1 MASSSLLSP
10 LPLRDDGDA
19 IPTSSDDDSSFGLGP
34 LQQAQ
39 PPVSPSPP
47 LSPVPQSRPGKRATR
62 VDIDTEEQPSI
73 SRDNRSTDEKLAEAR
88 ILREAAANKISK
100 STEGSEE
107 HRAAT
112 KEFKRRDKTFK
123 RLERESKDAAKKT
136 LPPRDADFDLALFI
150 GPDPQVIALETQALA
165 QQKQA
170 ASLEEQLGDSTRAE
184 QESQVGI
191 AQTSNAGAVI
201 AANLADTQEQL
212 KKAQAKISKLGAA
225 IEEKKRTITVLG
237 DVIDDHDHRIAKLT
251 EELTAQITQLQQEK
265 NALNEELDEKRAA
278 HQMYTEAAETHRA
291 ALEAAR
297 SERERLAQILDERQ
311 RRVGVET
318 EELSSLTERVSQI
331 LQQLD
336 SSVEHGSAL
345 KQLLATRTE
354 ENAAEVDAK
363 IKDLTGEL
371 NLSRENERKLNF
383 KIEEFQQLND
393 ATNAEIARLSKEI
406 EANRDRMI
414 ATGQQQTGTFREKN
428 DLEAQNKKLRKLLE
442 DRRIKIE
449 EQTKKIGALE
459 ASFKTTTVTT
469 SAEKQVLDE
478 LNAGLRRELGQLQ
491 EQVRKREARHN
502 ARKGELA
509 RVSNLLGEKDKQIA
523 DISGELQTA
532 SLHVVNVERDMAELR
547 AELELSKDQT
557 VFLGEQND
565 SLSKQIELLQQ
576 GATSSKAFEQATEEF
591 KQSASAEQVK
601 LERERNKARLK
612 ARQLRDA
619 SIQLQRDAESN
630 REELAVKEKQLAEEI
645 IERNRFSEQL
655 GAVSE
660 DLRKTQLQLVELA
673 SKRAAFKQQRQQ
685 LMDVP
690 GRIARTGPLAGFSY
704 SSSSSDE
711 EAYRRRARSQNSF
724 RDALVDDD
732 SPSSSEPVRVS
743 RPESSALA
751 QTTQWTRPP
760 VRSGAAR
767 RREIID
773 INNFKPDIPAQAEA
787 WKVKLEGVARD
798 INIGDPDRVY
808 RSVEQLLRSTHPS
821 ESEFYHRFYTMIGW
835 VEGACAKNKGA
846 FWIAKTEGLQHLTK
860 DVIEAATTKIN
871 TIPISEAEFFPLSR
885 DELTTGIA
893 RELTVY
899 RRMTTSSGR
908 KVEVAAPAY
917 QLVKSVDDYRNTV
930 IRRQQDELNDAAAGF
945 VREEEAGDE
954 RIRDERA
961 SASRNQQRY
970 LKRNPEAPLLGFGQR
985 YVESKAVDRLDPNTL
1000 TLFNYESALII
1011 PYNFWYF
1018 LQEKII
1024 SKLNVGHDK
1033 YVVELKNMTD
1043 HAWTNVPAGHT
1054 INDIAHYLADNLWD
1068 KLQIRHAKG
1077 STERIPSVLSVKKM
1091 LDDLAIKRVTE
1102 QMSFIDANY
1111 NQAWQDR
1118 IVALLQ
1124 TAVHPNAFNSFITAL
1139 AKIGYPFDVYDPRL
1153 NRVLQNITFA
1163 NLVGA
1168 IYQQN
1173 VLSNRAGGV
1182 TGRQIV
1188 AADSKV
1194 SRLIDEL
1201 SRSLGISTTF
1211 AYTPPQTIYGG
1222 FARSSSS
1229 SSSDQST
1236 ASIPSFL
1243 SI

>member
-1 MASSSLLSP
+1 M
-10 LPLRDDGDA
+10 
-19 IPTSSDDDSSFGLGP
+19 
-34 LQQAQ
+34 
-39 PPVSPSPP
+39 
-47 LSPVPQSRPGKRATR
+47 
-62 VDIDTEEQPSI
+62 
-73 SRDNRSTDEKLAEAR
+73 
-88 ILREAAANKISK
+88 
-100 STEGSEE
+100 
-107 HRAAT
+107 
-112 KEFKRRDKTFK
+112 
-123 RLERESKDAAKKT
+123 
-136 LPPRDADFDLALFI
+136 
-150 GPDPQVIALETQALA
+150 
-165 QQKQA
+165 
-170 ASLEEQLGDSTRAE
+170 
-184 QESQVGI
+184 QESQVSI
-191 AQTSNAGAVI
+191 AETSGAGAAI
-201 AANLADTQEQL
+201 SADLAHTQEQL
-212 KKAQAKISKLGAA
+212 QAAQARIITLDEEIK
-225 IEEKKRTITVLG
+225 EKKQAISTLRGTIVDYG
-237 DVIDDHDHRIAKLT
+237 QQIAD
-251 EELTAQITQLQQEK
+251 LTASLDAQATELQKEK
-265 NALNEELDEKRAA
+265 TNLTNKLNEKSAA
-278 HQMYTEAAETHRA
+278 HTK
-291 ALEAAR
+291 LEQAMESHQRELEEAR
-297 SERERLAQILDERQ
+297 SERERLTQILDERQ
-311 RRVGVET
+311 RNVTADT
-318 EELSSLTERVSQI
+318 EELSSLTERVTQI

-336 SSVEHGSAL
+336 SKSKLERLLHERDAELNSERRASAETIAQLNASIEKAVSDLRLRLSPDEAQALRLKVESLTQISEEYAATAERLKKELDINLGRITDLNRGTQGSLAEKNAKL
-345 KQLLATRTE
+345 GGLEERNKELRQQLEKLTADFSARAKEIRKLTAAAKTS
-354 ENAAEVDAK
+354 AAEQEG
-363 IKDLTGEL
+363 LTQD
-371 NLSRENERKLNF
+371 N
-383 KIEEFQQLND
+383 Q
-393 ATNAEIARLSKEI
+393 RLSKELSQLQAQI
-406 EANRDRMI
+406 RESKASHDAREGEL
-414 ATGQQQTGTFREKN
+414 AAALTSLREKN
-428 DLEAQNKKLRKLLE
+428 
-442 DRRIKIE
+442 IE
-449 EQTKKIGALE
+449 I
-459 ASFKTTTVTT
+459 
-469 SAEKQVLDE
+469 
-478 LNAGLRRELGQLQ
+478 
-491 EQVRKREARHN
+491 AR
-502 ARKGELA
+502 
-509 RVSNLLGEKDKQIA
+509 
-523 DISGELQTA
+523 ISGEVRSA
-532 SLHVVNVERDMAELR
+532 SVQVENAKRDMAKLQQDLQASEER
-547 AELELSKDQT
+547 ATKLETQNNLLD
-557 VFLGEQND
+557 EQI
-565 SLSKQIELLQQ
+565 KLLQQ
-576 GATSSKAFEQATEEF
+576 GSVSTE
-591 KQSASAEQVK
+591 ALDRIIAELKKSMQDDQVK
-601 LERERNKARLK
+601 LERERNEARSD
-612 ARQLRDA
+612 ARKLRDA

-630 REELAVKEKQLAEEI
+630 REELAVKEKQLAEET

-655 GAVSE
+655 GTVSE
-660 DLRKTQLQLVELA
+660 QLRITNNQLEELTGEKTAFQQQMEDLKSR
-673 SKRAAFKQQRQQ
+673 
-685 LMDVP
+685 P
-690 GRIARTGPLAGFSY
+690 GFIARKGPLEGFSY

-743 RPESSALA
+743 RPESFAPTLA
-751 QTTQWTRPP
+751 SVQWTRPP

-899 RRMTTSSGR
+899 RRMTTGSGR
-908 KVEVAAPAY
+908 RVEVAPPAY
-917 QLVKSVDDYRNTV
+917 QLVKSADDYRNTV

-945 VREEEAGDE
+945 WREGDVAE
-954 RIRDERA
+954 RERA
-961 SASRNQQRY
+961 SMNQQRY

-985 YVESKAVDRLDPNTL
+985 YVESKAVDRLDPGTL

-1229 SSSDQST
+1229 SSSSSDQST